1 MEGDPQ
7 PHRRTYRT
15 ALCCIQNLNTVKVHR
30 VFLEVGVPAA
40 AERLIQ
46 WPVILLPV
54 ADDRPADSGI
64 PSLFVTPT
72 VHNRS
77 YKSPAPAPA
86 LSQPSPVHALT
97 QFLLDPLK
105 ITSLP
110 DVTSCTYTNIH
121 GVTSQKK
128 VISTVILM
136 LSSHQRL
143 ASGVAQWV

>member
-1 MEGDPQ
+1 
-7 PHRRTYRT
+7 
-15 ALCCIQNLNTVKVHR
+15 
-30 VFLEVGVPAA
+30 VPAA

-54 ADDRPADSGI
+54 ADDRPTDLGI

-72 VHNRS
+72 VHNRI
-77 YKSPAPAPA
+77 YKSPAPAPV
-86 LSQPSPVHALT
+86 LSQPSPVHTLT
-97 QFLLDPLK
+97 QFLIDPLK
-105 ITSLP
+105 INSLP

-128 VISTVILM
+128 VMCTVILM
-136 LSSHQRL
+136 LSSHLRL